1 MSLRHSGVSITLPS
15 EPRNLKWICG
25 QLDDIVIREQDNP
38 ELKQPIR
45 ELDKWIFKSK
55 GSITGLD
62 ELFKTFYR
70 KRSGIVLNT
79 YSIEERNQF
88 DEIQQS
94 GMGSEIAAMIKSG
107 TTAATIKEVAGVLQ
121 EHPS

>member
-1 MSLRHSGVSITLPS
+1 MRHSGVSITLPS

-38 ELKQPIR
+38 ELKQPIQR
-45 ELDKWIFKSK
+45 IGQMDFKSK

-94 GMGSEIAAMIKSG
+94 GMGSDIAAMIKSG

-121 EHPS
+121 EASS